1 MTESALPAT
10 PSDALSGPSPA
21 PLPKAL
27 SAAASEPLPEAM
39 AVREPGRDREPV
51 LLHVP
56 VNVRSASLVTL
67 ATLGVV
73 FALHWAA
80 AVFIPLMVSLL
91 LTYALAPLVNGL
103 ERWHV
108 PRWIGSAVILL
119 GIGGALGGTVYSF
132 GDSAV
137 TLANSLPLAAQKF
150 RLSLVKQRVGGPT
163 TIDSVQSAAAQ
174 LEQAA
179 EAGARAANR
188 PGVMRV
194 LVERPPFNVR
204 DYLWTGTV
212 GLLAAAGQLTVVLFL
227 TFFALGSG
235 DTFRRK
241 LVKITGPSLTKKKI
255 TVQVL
260 NEVTAQIQRY
270 LLVQVGTS
278 LLVGVATGL
287 VLWAIGLQNAAVWGI
302 AAAVLNLV
310 PYLGSIVVMGTSGLV
325 AFLQFGEIDK
335 ALLVAGSSLMIH
347 ALIGNLLTPWLTSRA
362 SRMSPVAVFVGV
374 LAWGWL
380 WGVWGL
386 LLGIPILMVVKAI
399 CDRVDDLQ
407 SVGELLGD

>member
-1 MTESALPAT
+1 MTESDLPN
-10 PSDALSGPSPA
+10 
-21 PLPKAL
+21 
-27 SAAASEPLPEAM
+27 
-39 AVREPGRDREPV
+39 DREPV

-56 VNVRSASLVTL
+56 VNVRSAALVTL
-67 ATLGVV
+67 ATLGVI
-73 FALHWAA
+73 FTLHWAA

-91 LTYALAPLVNGL
+91 LTYALAPLVSGL

-132 GDSAV
+132 GDSAI

-150 RLSLVKQRVGGPT
+150 RLSLIKQRVSGPT

-179 EAGARAANR
+179 EAGARAASK

-204 DYLWTGTV
+204 DYLWSGTV
-212 GLLAAAGQLTVVLFL
+212 GLLAATGQLTVVLFL

-235 DTFRRK
+235 DIFRRK

-260 NEVTAQIQRY
+260 NEVTGQIQRY
-270 LLVQVGTS
+270 LLVQLGTS
-278 LLVGVATGL
+278 ALVGMVTGL
-287 VLWAIGLQNAAVWGI
+287 ALWGIGLQNAAVWGI
-302 AAAVLNLV
+302 AAGVLNLV
-310 PYLGSIVVMGTSGLV
+310 PYLGSIIVMGASGLV

-386 LLGIPILMVVKAI
+386 LLGVPILMVVKAI
-399 CDRVDDLQ
+399 CDRVEDLQ
-407 SVGELLGD
+407 SIGELMGD

>member
-1 MTESALPAT
+1 MTEPGLPAPSSNVLMEALSEALP
-10 PSDALSGPSPA
+10 
-21 PLPKAL
+21 
-27 SAAASEPLPEAM
+27 E
-39 AVREPGRDREPV
+39 REPPQDRESV

-73 FALHWAA
+73 FVLHWAA
-80 AVFIPLMVSLL
+80 AVFIPLMLSLL
-91 LTYALAPLVNGL
+91 LTYALAPLVDAL
-103 ERWHV
+103 HRIHV
-108 PRWIGSAVILL
+108 PRWIGAAVILL
-119 GIGGALGGTVYSF
+119 GLGGMLGGAVYSF
-132 GDSAV
+132 GDSAL

-150 RLSLVKQRVGGPT
+150 RMSLKLRDRGPT

-174 LEQAA
+174 LELAA

-188 PGVMRV
+188 PGVTRV
-194 LVERPPFNVR
+194 QVERPPFNVR
-204 DYLWTGTV
+204 NYLWTGTV
-212 GLLAAAGQLTVVLFL
+212 GLVAAAGQLMVVVFL

-270 LLVQVGTS
+270 LLVQLGTS
-278 LLVGVATGL
+278 VLVGIATGL
-287 VLWAIGLQNAAVWGI
+287 ALWAIGLENAAVWGI
-302 AAAVLNLV
+302 VAGVLNMI
-310 PYLGSIVVMGTSGLV
+310 PYIGSIVVMAASGLV

-335 ALLVAGSSLMIH
+335 ALLVAGASLLIH

-386 LLGIPILMVVKAI
+386 LLGVPILMVVKAI

-407 SVGELLGD
+407 PVGELMGD

>member
-1 MTESALPAT
+1 MTESSLPSA
-10 PSDALSGPSPA
+10 PSTTVPEALSEI
-21 PLPKAL
+21 LP
-27 SAAASEPLPEAM
+27 
-39 AVREPGRDREPV
+39 VREPGREREPV

-56 VNVRSASLVTL
+56 VNVRSASLVML
-67 ATLGVV
+67 ATLGVI
-73 FALHWAA
+73 FTLHWAA

-150 RLSLVKQRVGGPT
+150 RLSLVKQRVAGPT

-212 GLLAAAGQLTVVLFL
+212 GLLAATGQFTVVLFL

-260 NEVTAQIQRY
+260 NEVTGQIQRY
-270 LLVQVGTS
+270 LLVQLGTS
-278 LLVGVATGL
+278 ILVGVVTGL
-287 VLWAIGLQNAAVWGI
+287 ALWAIGLQNAAVWGI
-302 AAAVLNLV
+302 AAGVLNLV
-310 PYLGSIVVMGTSGLV
+310 PYLGSIIVMGASGLV

-335 ALLVAGSSLMIH
+335 ALLVAGSSLAIH

-386 LLGIPILMVVKAI
+386 LLGVPIMMVVKAI
-399 CDRVDDLQ
+399 CDRVEDLQ
-407 SVGELLGD
+407 SIGELLGD

>member
-1 MTESALPAT
+1 MSESALPT
-10 PSDALSGPSPA
+10 VPET
-21 PLPKAL
+21 
-27 SAAASEPLPEAM
+27 EPH
-39 AVREPGRDREPV
+39 GRAREPV

-56 VNVRSASLVTL
+56 VNVRSAALVVL
-67 ATLGVV
+67 ATLGVI
-73 FALHWAA
+73 FTLHWAVE
-80 AVFIPLMVSLL
+80 VFIPLMVSLL

-103 ERWHV
+103 ERCHL

-137 TLANSLPLAAQKF
+137 TLVNSLPLAAQKF

-188 PGVMRV
+188 PGVVRV

-204 DYLWTGTV
+204 DYLWSGTV
-212 GLLAAAGQLTVVLFL
+212 GLLAATGQLTVVLFL
-227 TFFALGSG
+227 TFFALSSG

-241 LVKITGPSLTKKKI
+241 LVKITGPSLSKKKI
-255 TVQVL
+255 TVQVM
-260 NEVTAQIQRY
+260 NEVTGQIQRY
-270 LLVQVGTS
+270 LLVQLATS
-278 LLVGVATGL
+278 VLVGVVTGL
-287 VLWAIGLQNAAVWGI
+287 ALWAIGLQNAAVWGI
-302 AAAVLNLV
+302 AAGVLNLV
-310 PYLGSIVVMGTSGLV
+310 PYLGSIVVMGASGLV

-335 ALLVAGSSLMIH
+335 ALLVAGVSLAIH
-347 ALIGNLLTPWLTSRA
+347 ALIGNLVTPWLTSRA

-386 LLGIPILMVVKAI
+386 LLGVPIMMVVKAI
-399 CDRVDDLQ
+399 CDRVEDLQ
-407 SVGELLGD
+407 SIGELLGD

>member
-1 MTESALPAT
+1 ML
-10 PSDALSGPSPA
+10 
-21 PLPKAL
+21 
-27 SAAASEPLPEAM
+27 
-39 AVREPGRDREPV
+39 
-51 LLHVP
+51 
-56 VNVRSASLVTL
+56 
-67 ATLGVV
+67 
-73 FALHWAA
+73 
-80 AVFIPLMVSLL
+80 SLL
-91 LTYALAPLVNGL
+91 LTYALAPLVDAL
-103 ERWHV
+103 HRIHV
-108 PRWIGSAVILL
+108 PRWIGAAVILL
-119 GIGGALGGTVYSF
+119 GLGGMLGGAVYSF
-132 GDSAV
+132 GDSAL

-150 RLSLVKQRVGGPT
+150 RMSLKLRDRGPT

-174 LEQAA
+174 LELAA

-188 PGVMRV
+188 PGVTRV
-194 LVERPPFNVR
+194 QVERPPFNVR
-204 DYLWTGTV
+204 NYLWTGTV
-212 GLLAAAGQLTVVLFL
+212 GLVAAAGQLMVVVFL

-270 LLVQVGTS
+270 LLVQLGTS
-278 LLVGVATGL
+278 VLVGIATGL
-287 VLWAIGLQNAAVWGI
+287 ALWAIGLENAAVWGI
-302 AAAVLNLV
+302 VAGVLNMI
-310 PYLGSIVVMGTSGLV
+310 PYIGSIVVMAASGLV

-335 ALLVAGSSLMIH
+335 ALLVAGASLLIH

-386 LLGIPILMVVKAI
+386 LLGVPILMVVKAI

-407 SVGELLGD
+407 PVGELMGD

>member
-1 MTESALPAT
+1 MTEPGLPAT
-10 PSDALSGPSPA
+10 SSNGLVEALSEVP
-21 PLPKAL
+21 
-27 SAAASEPLPEAM
+27 PE
-39 AVREPGRDREPV
+39 REPARDREPV

-56 VNVRSASLVTL
+56 VNIRSASLVTL

-73 FALHWAA
+73 FVLHWAA
-80 AVFIPLMVSLL
+80 AVFITLMLSLL
-91 LTYALAPLVNGL
+91 LTYALAPLVDAL
-103 ERWHV
+103 HRIHV
-108 PRWIGSAVILL
+108 PRWIGAAVILFGL
-119 GIGGALGGTVYSF
+119 GGMLGGAVYSF
-132 GDSAV
+132 GDSAL

-150 RLSLVKQRVGGPT
+150 RVSLKLRNRGPT

-174 LEQAA
+174 LELAA

-188 PGVMRV
+188 PGVTRV
-194 LVERPPFNVR
+194 QVERPPFNVR
-204 DYLWTGTV
+204 NYLWTGTV
-212 GLLAAAGQLTVVLFL
+212 GLVAAAGQLMVVVFL

-270 LLVQVGTS
+270 LLVQLGTS
-278 LLVGVATGL
+278 VLVGIATGL
-287 VLWAIGLQNAAVWGI
+287 ALWAIGLENAAVWGI
-302 AAAVLNLV
+302 VAGVLNMI
-310 PYLGSIVVMGTSGLV
+310 PYIGSIVVMAASGLV

-335 ALLVAGSSLMIH
+335 ALLVAGASLLIH

-386 LLGIPILMVVKAI
+386 LLGVPILMVVKSI

-407 SVGELLGD
+407 PVGELMGD

>member
-1 MTESALPAT
+1 MIEPGLPAT
-10 PSDALSGPSPA
+10 SSNVLVEALS
-21 PLPKAL
+21 
-27 SAAASEPLPEAM
+27 EVLPE
-39 AVREPGRDREPV
+39 REPARDREPV

-56 VNVRSASLVTL
+56 VNIRSASLVTL

-73 FALHWAA
+73 FVLHWAA
-80 AVFIPLMVSLL
+80 AVFIPLMLSLL
-91 LTYALAPLVNGL
+91 LTYALAPLVNAL
-103 ERWHV
+103 HRIHV
-108 PRWIGSAVILL
+108 PRWIGAAVILL
-119 GIGGALGGTVYSF
+119 GLGGILGGAVYSF
-132 GDSAV
+132 GDSAL

-150 RLSLVKQRVGGPT
+150 RVSLKLRDRGPT

-174 LEQAA
+174 LELAA

-188 PGVMRV
+188 PGVTRV
-194 LVERPPFNVR
+194 QVERPPFNVR
-204 DYLWTGTV
+204 NYLWTGTV
-212 GLLAAAGQLTVVLFL
+212 GLVAAAGQLMVVVFL

-270 LLVQVGTS
+270 LLVQLGTS
-278 LLVGVATGL
+278 VLVGIATGL
-287 VLWAIGLQNAAVWGI
+287 ALWAIGLENAAVWGI
-302 AAAVLNLV
+302 AAGVLNMI
-310 PYLGSIVVMGTSGLV
+310 PYIGSIVVMAASGLV

-335 ALLVAGSSLMIH
+335 ALLVAGASLLIH

-386 LLGIPILMVVKAI
+386 LLGVPILMVVKAI

-407 SVGELLGD
+407 PVGELMGD

>member
-1 MTESALPAT
+1 MTESALPDT
-10 PSDALSGPSPA
+10 SSNVLVETLSES
-21 PLPKAL
+21 
-27 SAAASEPLPEAM
+27 LPE
-39 AVREPGRDREPV
+39 REPVQDREPV

-73 FALHWAA
+73 FVLHWAA
-80 AVFIPLMVSLL
+80 AVFIPLMLSLL
-91 LTYALAPLVNGL
+91 LTYALAPLVDAL
-103 ERWHV
+103 HRIHV
-108 PRWIGSAVILL
+108 PRWIGAAVILL
-119 GIGGALGGTVYSF
+119 GLGGMLGSAVYSF
-132 GDSAV
+132 GDSAL

-150 RLSLVKQRVGGPT
+150 RMSLKLRDRGPT

-174 LEQAA
+174 LELAA

-188 PGVMRV
+188 PGVTRV
-194 LVERPPFNVR
+194 QVERPPFNVR
-204 DYLWTGTV
+204 NYLWTGTV
-212 GLLAAAGQLTVVLFL
+212 GLVAAAGQLMVVVFL

-270 LLVQVGTS
+270 LLVQLGTS
-278 LLVGVATGL
+278 VLVGIATGL
-287 VLWAIGLQNAAVWGI
+287 ALWAIGLENAAVWGI
-302 AAAVLNLV
+302 VAGVLNMI
-310 PYLGSIVVMGTSGLV
+310 PYIGSIVVMAASGLV

-335 ALLVAGSSLMIH
+335 ALLVAGASLLIH

-386 LLGIPILMVVKAI
+386 LLGVPILMVVKAI

-407 SVGELLGD
+407 PVGELMGD

>member
-1 MTESALPAT
+1 MTEPGLPAT
-10 PSDALSGPSPA
+10 SSNGLVEALSEVPPEREPA
-21 PLPKAL
+21 P
-27 SAAASEPLPEAM
+27 
-39 AVREPGRDREPV
+39 DREPV

-56 VNVRSASLVTL
+56 VNIRSASLVTL

-73 FALHWAA
+73 FVLHWAA
-80 AVFIPLMVSLL
+80 AVFIPLMLSLL
-91 LTYALAPLVNGL
+91 LTYALAPLVDAL
-103 ERWHV
+103 HRIHV
-108 PRWIGSAVILL
+108 PRWIGAAVILFGL
-119 GIGGALGGTVYSF
+119 GGMLGGAVYSF
-132 GDSAV
+132 GDSAL

-150 RLSLVKQRVGGPT
+150 RVSLKLRNRGPT

-174 LEQAA
+174 LELAA

-188 PGVMRV
+188 PGVTRV
-194 LVERPPFNVR
+194 QVERPPFNVR
-204 DYLWTGTV
+204 NYLWTGTV
-212 GLLAAAGQLTVVLFL
+212 GLVAAAGQLMVVVFL

-270 LLVQVGTS
+270 LLVQLGTS
-278 LLVGVATGL
+278 VLVGIATGL
-287 VLWAIGLQNAAVWGI
+287 ALWAIGLENAAVWGI
-302 AAAVLNLV
+302 VAGVLNMI
-310 PYLGSIVVMGTSGLV
+310 PYIGSIVVMAASGLV

-335 ALLVAGSSLMIH
+335 ALLVAGASLLIH

-386 LLGIPILMVVKAI
+386 LLGVPILMVVKSI

-407 SVGELLGD
+407 PVGELMGD

>member
-1 MTESALPAT
+1 MTEPGLPAT
-10 PSDALSGPSPA
+10 SSNGLVEALSEVP
-21 PLPKAL
+21 
-27 SAAASEPLPEAM
+27 PE
-39 AVREPGRDREPV
+39 REPARDREPV

-56 VNVRSASLVTL
+56 VNIRSASLVTL

-73 FALHWAA
+73 FVLHWAA
-80 AVFIPLMVSLL
+80 AVFIPLMLSLL
-91 LTYALAPLVNGL
+91 LTYALAPLVDAL
-103 ERWHV
+103 HRIHV
-108 PRWIGSAVILL
+108 PRWIGAAVILFGL
-119 GIGGALGGTVYSF
+119 GGMLGGAVYSF
-132 GDSAV
+132 GDSAL

-150 RLSLVKQRVGGPT
+150 RVSLKLRNRGPT

-174 LEQAA
+174 LELAA

-188 PGVMRV
+188 PGVTRV
-194 LVERPPFNVR
+194 QVERPPFNVR
-204 DYLWTGTV
+204 NYLWTGTV
-212 GLLAAAGQLTVVLFL
+212 GLVAAAGQLMVVVFL

-270 LLVQVGTS
+270 LLVQLGTS
-278 LLVGVATGL
+278 VLVGIATGL
-287 VLWAIGLQNAAVWGI
+287 ALWAIGLENAAVWGI
-302 AAAVLNLV
+302 VAGVLNMI
-310 PYLGSIVVMGTSGLV
+310 PYIGSIVVMAASGLV

-335 ALLVAGSSLMIH
+335 ALLVAGASLLIH

-386 LLGIPILMVVKAI
+386 LLGVPILMVVKSI

-407 SVGELLGD
+407 PVGELMGD

>member
-1 MTESALPAT
+1 MTEPGLPAT
-10 PSDALSGPSPA
+10 SSNGLVEALSEVP
-21 PLPKAL
+21 
-27 SAAASEPLPEAM
+27 PE
-39 AVREPGRDREPV
+39 REPARDREPV

-56 VNVRSASLVTL
+56 VNIRSASLVTL

-73 FALHWAA
+73 FVLHWAA
-80 AVFIPLMVSLL
+80 AVFIPLMLSLL
-91 LTYALAPLVNGL
+91 LTYALAPLVDAL
-103 ERWHV
+103 HRIHV
-108 PRWIGSAVILL
+108 PRWIGAAVILFGL
-119 GIGGALGGTVYSF
+119 GGMLGGAVYSF
-132 GDSAV
+132 GDSAL

-150 RLSLVKQRVGGPT
+150 RVSLKLRNRGPT

-174 LEQAA
+174 LELAA

-188 PGVMRV
+188 PGVTRV
-194 LVERPPFNVR
+194 QVERPPFNVR
-204 DYLWTGTV
+204 NYLWTGTV
-212 GLLAAAGQLTVVLFL
+212 GLVAAAGQLMVVVFL

-270 LLVQVGTS
+270 LLVQLGTS
-278 LLVGVATGL
+278 VLVGIATGL
-287 VLWAIGLQNAAVWGI
+287 ALWAIGLENAAVWGI
-302 AAAVLNLV
+302 VAGVLNMI
-310 PYLGSIVVMGTSGLV
+310 PYIGSIVVMAASGLV

-335 ALLVAGSSLMIH
+335 ALLVAGASLLIH

-386 LLGIPILMVVKAI
+386 LLGVPILMVVKAI

-407 SVGELLGD
+407 PVGELMGD

>member
-1 MTESALPAT
+1 MTEPGLPAT
-10 PSDALSGPSPA
+10 SSNGLVEALSEVPPEREPA
-21 PLPKAL
+21 P
-27 SAAASEPLPEAM
+27 
-39 AVREPGRDREPV
+39 DREPV

-56 VNVRSASLVTL
+56 VNIRSASLVTL

-73 FALHWAA
+73 FVLHWAA
-80 AVFIPLMVSLL
+80 AVFIPLMLSLL
-91 LTYALAPLVNGL
+91 LTYALAPLVDAL
-103 ERWHV
+103 HRIHV
-108 PRWIGSAVILL
+108 PRWIGAAVILFGL
-119 GIGGALGGTVYSF
+119 GGMLGGAVYSF
-132 GDSAV
+132 GDSAL

-150 RLSLVKQRVGGPT
+150 RVSLKLRNRGPT

-174 LEQAA
+174 LELAA

-188 PGVMRV
+188 PGVTRV
-194 LVERPPFNVR
+194 QVERPPFNVR
-204 DYLWTGTV
+204 NYLWTGTV
-212 GLLAAAGQLTVVLFL
+212 GLVAAAGQLMVVVFL

-270 LLVQVGTS
+270 LLVQLGTS
-278 LLVGVATGL
+278 VLVGIATGL
-287 VLWAIGLQNAAVWGI
+287 ALWAIGLENAAVWGI
-302 AAAVLNLV
+302 VAGVLNMI
-310 PYLGSIVVMGTSGLV
+310 PYIGSIVVMAASGLV

-335 ALLVAGSSLMIH
+335 ALLVAGASLLIH

-386 LLGIPILMVVKAI
+386 LLGVPILMVVKAI

-407 SVGELLGD
+407 PVGELMGD